1 MKTIGGLALLAW
13 LGLPLTGWAQAQ
25 GSAGHGDLSYTYAD
39 ARLVIQ
45 EPDGG
50 DDFTGIRLG
59 GAAQFHPNL
68 FVAGALTT
76 VSNDGVDLDTLDV
89 GLGYRS
95 AISADTDVVGI
106 IGVIW
111 ADVDAGRFG
120 GDDDT
125 GLSLTGG
132 VRSALAPRFEIGAYA
147 SYVELFGD
155 GDVSLIGEGL
165 LHLSPKVA
173 LVGSVSLSDDVNV
186 LTFGARWDFGSSGR
200 AASQRALQ
208 KIP

>member
-1 MKTIGGLALLAW
+1 MKAIGGLALLAW
-13 LGLPLTGWAQAQ
+13 LVLPLTGWAQAQ
-25 GSAGHGDLSYTYAD
+25 GSAGHPGLSYTYAE

-50 DDFTGIRLG
+50 DDFTGIRVG

-68 FVAGALTT
+68 FVTGALTT
-76 VSNDGVDLDTLDV
+76 VSNDGVDIDTLDV

-95 AISADTDVVGI
+95 AISTDTDVVGI

-125 GLSLTGG
+125 GLALTGG
-132 VRSALAPRFEIGAYA
+132 VRSALAPRFEVGAYA
-147 SYVELFGD
+147 GYVELFGD

-165 LHLSPKVA
+165 LHLSPRIA
-173 LVGSVSLSDDVNV
+173 LAGSVSLSDDVNV
-186 LTFGARWDFGSSGR
+186 LTFGARWDFGSSR
-200 AASQRALQ
+200 RTAPRRALQ
-208 KIP
+208 KML